1 MTNEP
6 RFKVGDFIYDR
17 RLSNRSPKYQI
28 AFIGT
33 GTRDGKEE
41 NCYVLV
47 VTEVKL
53 CMESELEPCT

>member
-1 MTNEP
+1 MTEP
-6 RFKVGDFIYDR
+6 KFKVGDFIYDR

-53 CMESELEPCT
+53 CMESELEPCK